1 MHGLLLLF
9 LSTEQPFDSGGAYF
23 DPERMLLRH
32 NCSNSFFQQDHLPT
46 PTWIWRNQSFGRSV
60 DIFLYCF
67 QGCLWHKARPAW
79 CSDKA
84 TDNKTDS
91 RKKKRL
97 TISANGE
104 EGFACLSRAGRYRNS
119 VTLNS
124 RNLRTVTQKC
134 IPTWGAGAGAAVGI
148 RRRQIVIK
156 NIRNIF
162 TKFWKIARNWC
173 PSCNFSSISRA
184 QIRTLFSWFWA
195 CLNKFHNILN
205 RCPKLVPRIS
215 NLCPIHQ

>member
-32 NCSNSFFQQDHLPT
+32 NCSNSFFQQDHLPA

-91 RKKKRL
+91 RKKAVDNFRKRRGGICVFEQGWTL
-97 TISANGE
+97 SQQRDFKFEEFENGD
-104 EGFACLSRAGRYRNS
+104 AKVHPHLGR
-119 VTLNS
+119 
-124 RNLRTVTQKC
+124 
-134 IPTWGAGAGAAVGI
+134 AGAAVGM

-205 RCPKLVPRIS
+205 RCSKLVPRIL